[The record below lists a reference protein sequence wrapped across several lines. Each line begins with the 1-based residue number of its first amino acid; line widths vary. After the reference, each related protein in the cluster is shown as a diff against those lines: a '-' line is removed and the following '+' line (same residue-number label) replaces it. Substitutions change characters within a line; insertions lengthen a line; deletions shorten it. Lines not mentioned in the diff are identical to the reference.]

1 MQIPIDMTTFTYCI
15 FALGHIL
22 ARQFPI
28 VGFRPPVRLIDII
41 GRAADTRLHFY
52 LHTFADQFDP
62 ARISLHIYPMDLC
75 VCVFFSFFFFCRL
88 PPPISRGRRFPLGVS
103 ARGTNTIVG
112 WQHRDCLV
120 LHRVKT
126 RIVSKYRGDEVVSNC
141 WITIRAERDER
152 VSKLWFWYGE
162 SYAVRVIDIFVFS
175 RKLRVK
181 TRVSKTC
188 FFFSV
193 KSLTVHRINYAT
205 LTIATVFCL

>member
-75 VCVFFSFFFFCRL
+75 VCVFFLFFFCRL

-126 RIVSKYRGDEVVSNC
+126 RIVWKYRGDEVVSNC
-141 WITIRAERDER
+141 RITIRAERDER
-152 VSKLWFWYGE
+152 VEKSYDFDMVRIMLFEWSTFLYFYE
-162 SYAVRVIDIFVFS
+162 SYE
-175 RKLRVK
+175 
-181 TRVSKTC
+181 
-188 FFFSV
+188 
-193 KSLTVHRINYAT
+193 
-205 LTIATVFCL
+205 

>member
-75 VCVFFSFFFFCRL
+75 VCVFSFFFFCRL

-126 RIVSKYRGDEVVSNC
+126 RIVWKYRGDEVVSNC
-141 WITIRAERDER
+141 RITIRAERDER
-152 VSKLWFWYGE
+152 VEKSYDFDMVRIMLFEWSTFLYFYE
-162 SYAVRVIDIFVFS
+162 SYE
-175 RKLRVK
+175 
-181 TRVSKTC
+181 
-188 FFFSV
+188 
-193 KSLTVHRINYAT
+193 
-205 LTIATVFCL
+205 